1 MKVPHSLP
9 ANLGW
14 SLTRIEEHKSQ
25 SRGRSRKVL
34 VGRTGKKVASQ
45 AVKEKM
51 DSEEELL

>member
-9 ANLGW
+9 VNLGW
-14 SLTRIEEHKSQ
+14 SLTWIEEHKSQ